1 MQPARLILL
10 ACLLASPAFAR
21 LGDTLNQAADR
32 YGLPKT
38 QKPQPWLTPLLEG
51 AKEHVFEFQ
60 GWKIRCAL
68 VLATDGVSYV
78 VREEYTKLLKPG
90 GSLQITDYERT
101 AILDGEGGSA
111 SWSAKKVGELSA
123 NPVKL
128 MQNQLAH
135 TFAGQTWTRADGA
148 IAVLGLGGTP
158 LRLDLPQA
166 LQYEQA
172 VKAAKDQKAKAAVP
186 KF

>member
-1 MQPARLILL
+1 MQPSRLILL
-10 ACLLASPAFAR
+10 ACLIASPAFAR
-21 LGDTLNQAADR
+21 LGDTLDQAIDR
-32 YGLPKT
+32 YGMPKT
-38 QKPQPWLTPLLEG
+38 QKPQPWLAPLLEG
-51 AKEHVFEFQ
+51 AKEHVFEYQ
-60 GWKIRCAL
+60 GWKIRCSML
-68 VLATDGVSYV
+68 LATDGVSYV
-78 VREEYTKLLKPG
+78 VREEYTKILKPG
-90 GSLQITDYERT
+90 GSLQITDYERA

-111 SWSAKKVGELSA
+111 GWSAKKVGELSA

-148 IAVLGLGGTP
+148 VAVLGLGLTP
-158 LRLDLPQA
+158 FRLDLPQA
-166 LQYEQA
+166 FQHEQA